1 MFGVWYTYCERRIKM
16 LVILSIAIAAIAIS
30 GTGLFVYELYAVVKL
45 HRELSKLEKKNKM
58 KEKEI
63 NNGN

>member
-1 MFGVWYTYCERRIKM
+1 MFGVCYTYCERRIKM

-45 HRELSKLEKKNKM
+45 HRELSKLEKK
-58 KEKEI
+58 E
-63 NNGN
+63 